1 MPVIDFSQ
9 FGEISIEPMTKL
21 HNITAANMHRSWL
34 NVPHVTQFDE
44 ADISDLEIFRSSLK
58 SEMEKR
64 KIKITPLAF
73 IMKAVSQP

>member
-1 MPVIDFSQ
+1 
-9 FGEISIEPMTKL
+9 
-21 HNITAANMHRSWL
+21 MHRSWL

-64 KIKITPLAF
+64 KIKITPY
-73 IMKAVSQP
+73 IMKAVFAANETMFNSSISEDGKSIIFKICKCNGR